1 MQPIYIGFSRDD
13 GGTKFPLDKCFPIY
27 NHYIMKLK
35 TVIKFLAGP
44 ALLLSQASVVL
55 AEPTSIDINPGT
67 TASFELPALITAA
80 VQAVIVIAGLL
91 TFAFLVWGG
100 IEWLTSGGDKEKY
113 EAARGRITAAVIGLV
128 IVVAAWAILQVITNF
143 LGLTSWDLGRIGG

>member
-1 MQPIYIGFSRDD
+1 
-13 GGTKFPLDKCFPIY
+13 
-27 NHYIMKLK
+27 MKLK
-35 TVIKFLAGP
+35 TVVKFLAVPG
-44 ALLLSQASVVL
+44 LLLSQVSVIL
-55 AEPTSIDINPGT
+55 AEDTPINIDPGT
-67 TASFELPALITAA
+67 TANFELPALITAA

-128 IVVAAWAILQVITNF
+128 IVVAAWAILNVITSF
-143 LGLTSWDLGRIGG
+143 LNLENWELGRIKLGQQK